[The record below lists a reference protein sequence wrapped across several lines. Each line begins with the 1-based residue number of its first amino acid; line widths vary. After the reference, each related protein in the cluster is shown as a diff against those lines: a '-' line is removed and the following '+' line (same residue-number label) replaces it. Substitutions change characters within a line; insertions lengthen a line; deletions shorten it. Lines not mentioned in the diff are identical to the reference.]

1 MGQDGVGGG
10 GSAPCPAL
18 LGKLWDDSGDVSGPG
33 EDKDGGCVCPMIQAR
48 ARGVV
53 WCGVVRTLICP
64 LRMVVE
70 STFSLVASVGSMKA
84 CHDQLAIMSSMTC
97 SIRG

>member
-1 MGQDGVGGG
+1 M
-10 GSAPCPAL
+10 
-18 LGKLWDDSGDVSGPG
+18 
-33 EDKDGGCVCPMIQAR
+33 
-48 ARGVV
+48 V

-84 CHDQLAIMSSMTC
+84 CHDQLAIMSNITC
-97 SIRG
+97 SMRG